1 MNHSCDPNRVTSVE
15 GDKVF
20 VHARRRIPPG
30 EELTY
35 DYNLQRGEP
44 TDGPDTYACNCG
56 SKMYRGTMIDRA
68 LLQSAN
74 TE

>member
-1 MNHSCDPNRVTSVE
+1 MNHSCDPNCVTSVE
-15 GDKVF
+15 RDKVF

-35 DYNLQRGEP
+35 DYNLQPGEP
-44 TDGPDTYACNCG
+44 TDGPDAYACNCG
-56 SKMYRGTMIDRA
+56 SKMCRGTMIDRA

>member
-1 MNHSCDPNRVTSVE
+1 MNHSCDPNWVTSVE

-20 VHARRRIPPG
+20 VHARRRIPSG

-35 DYNLQRGEP
+35 DYNLQPEEP
-44 TDGPDTYACNCG
+44 TDGPDAYACNCG
-56 SKMYRGTMIDRA
+56 SKMCRGTMIDRA